1 MSQWSQVQQLEIKFL
16 EQVDQFYDDNF
27 PMEIRHLLAQWIES
41 QDWEAAANN
50 EAMAMI
56 LLQNLIIQ
64 VDEQLDRVSQEKNL
78 LLIHNLKRVRKL
90 LQGKY
95 HGNPMHI
102 AVIISNCLREE
113 RRILAAASMPVQGPL
128 EKSLQ
133 NSVVS
138 ERQRNV
144 EHKVSAIK
152 NSAQMTDQDVKY
164 LEDLQEEFDFRY
176 KTIQSLEQNDKNSA
190 LIKQEMLALQAMLN
204 TLDYKRKEVLSKIGR
219 VIHEIDVLM
228 SNMLTEELLD
238 WKRRQQ
244 IACIG
249 GPLHGGLDQLQNCF
263 TLLAESLFQVR
274 RQLEKLDELL
284 TRLTYDGDPI
294 PVQRPQLLEKVNF
307 LLYNLFRNSFVV
319 ERQPCMPTHPQ
330 RPMVLK
336 TLIQFTVKL
345 RLLIKLP
352 ELNYQIRVK
361 ATIDKNV
368 STVSNRRFVLCGTHV
383 KAMNMDESANGSLS
397 VEFRHL
403 QPKEMKTS
411 AGSKGNEGPHMVTE
425 ELHSISFETQVC
437 LYGLTINLETSSLPV
452 VMISNVSQL
461 PNAWA
466 SIIWYNLSTND
477 PQNLS
482 FFNNPPA
489 ATLSQLL
496 EVLSWQFSSY
506 VGRGLNSEQLNMLAE
521 KLMGQQVS
529 YNDYQLSWA
538 KFCKEHLPGKSFTFW
553 IWLEAILDLIKKHIL
568 PLWIDGYIMGF
579 VSKEKERILLK
590 DKTPG
595 TFLLRFS
602 ESNLGGI
609 TFTWVDQ
616 LENGDVTFHSVEPY
630 NKGRLSALP
639 FADILR
645 DYKVIMADNVPENP
659 LKYLYPDIP
668 KDKAFGKHYSC
679 QPSEVSKPSDGGG
692 KGYVPSV
699 FIPVSKIF
707 NDSTEPHSPSDL
719 LPMSPSVYA
728 VLREHL
734 SPTAI
739 ETAPNRTG
747 ISEEHNG
754 SGFGMTLP
762 AIVQNRFLQ
771 RLFCNSKVKQGVCFV
786 LSWHT
791 IVIFLDLL
799 FPSISRHEVYQTDLL
814 FISFV
819 EVDQPPSSEE
829 GEGTD
834 YPEDRQQSLDF
845 NNFNTTV
852 SAGFKHQTKPKI
864 DSDSVPEGSSG
875 GCSLGAP
882 GLSERAGGPEQ
893 EAQRP
898 RPSGPPSALLSLSS
912 WQPRCLS
919 QKSRDAPAA
928 RELPRPAPAHA
939 QSRAAPRA
947 QPAPRR
953 RRAGPEV
960 RRAGVRGSGAALP
973 GTAAARGLAG
983 LPLLAGHPPS
993 FALWCLCIWGNRGL
1007 LAVFHPWHGHP
1018 CSLIACC
1025 IRSQVRLSARSPQLT
1040 LSGASPDL
1048 RCARERSKRTAGP
1061 STALTPIPLIL
1072 SLRHRWAASAEQW
1085 YQLQQLDSK
1094 YLEQVHQLYDDSFPM
1109 EIRQYLAQWLENQDW
1124 EHAANNVSFATLL
1137 FHDLLSQLDDQF
1149 SRFLIENNFLLQ
1161 HNIRK
1166 SKRNLQ
1172 DNFQEDPI
1180 HMAMIIH
1187 NCLKEERKILNCAQ
1201 ASNEMEVGSVQNTA
1215 AGMPDKQKELDAKVR
1230 AVKSSV
1236 TDVEQ
1241 DIKTLEDMQDEYD
1254 FKCKTLQNR
1263 EHESNSMS
1271 QEEYKKEQLNLQHMF
1286 LSLDCKRKEV
1296 VNKII
1301 QLLQITEHTQAALI
1315 NDELVEWKHRQQT
1328 ACIGGPPNA
1337 CLDRLQNWFT
1347 IVAESLQQVRQQL
1360 KKLEELEQK
1369 FTYDPD
1375 PITKNKQVL
1384 QDRTHKLFQQLI
1396 QSSFV
1401 VERQPCMPTHP
1412 QRPLVLKTGVQFTVK
1427 LRLLVKL
1434 QELNYNLKVKVLFD
1448 KYVAFISSLL
1458 C

>member
-1 MSQWSQVQQLEIKFL
+1 MVLGLPTALAPLSCPVWGGSMSQWSQVQQLEIKFL

-41 QDWEAAANN
+41 QDWEAASNN
-50 EAMAMI
+50 EAMATI
-56 LLQNLIIQ
+56 LLQNLLIQ

-78 LLIHNLKRVRKL
+78 LLIHNLKRIRKL
-90 LQGKY
+90 LQEDYSHFHDPEFQKLYPVATKRQPVNVLCEGDYDTFLAILFSSARMYIARTQLLTYNREHRKLEEVGKY

-113 RRILAAASMPVQGPL
+113 RRILAAASMPVQ
-128 EKSLQ
+128 
-133 NSVVS
+133 
-138 ERQRNV
+138 
-144 EHKVSAIK
+144 
-152 NSAQMTDQDVKY
+152 
-164 LEDLQEEFDFRY
+164 
-176 KTIQSLEQNDKNSA
+176 
-190 LIKQEMLALQAMLN
+190 
-204 TLDYKRKEVLSKIGR
+204 EVLSKIGR
-219 VIHEIDVLM
+219 VIHEIDMLM

-361 ATIDKNV
+361 ATIDN
-368 STVSNRRFVLCGTHV
+368 NRRFVLCGTHV
-383 KAMNMDESANGSLS
+383 KAMNMDESANGSLA

-403 QPKEMKTS
+403 
-411 AGSKGNEGPHMVTE
+411 GPHMVTE

-529 YNDYQLSWA
+529 YSDYQLSWA
-538 KFCKEHLPGKSFTFW
+538 KFCKGNRSVTVTTSSPGQSS
-553 IWLEAILDLIKKHIL
+553 AR
-568 PLWIDGYIMGF
+568 YVMGF

-616 LENGDVTFHSVEPY
+616 LENGEVTFHSVEPY
-630 NKGRLSALP
+630 NKGRLAALP

-679 QPSEVSKPSDGGG
+679 QPNEVSKPSDGGV

-699 FIPVSKIF
+699 FIPVSKIL
-707 NDSTEPHSPSDL
+707 NDSTDPHSPSDL

-739 ETAPNRTG
+739 ETAR
-747 ISEEHNG
+747 
-754 SGFGMTLP
+754 
-762 AIVQNRFLQ
+762 LQ
-771 RLFCNSKVKQGVCFV
+771 S
-786 LSWHT
+786 
-791 IVIFLDLL
+791 
-799 FPSISRHEVYQTDLL
+799 
-814 FISFV
+814 
-819 EVDQPPSSEE
+819 
-829 GEGTD
+829 
-834 YPEDRQQSLDF
+834 
-845 NNFNTTV
+845 
-852 SAGFKHQTKPKI
+852 
-864 DSDSVPEGSSG
+864 
-875 GCSLGAP
+875 
-882 GLSERAGGPEQ
+882 
-893 EAQRP
+893 
-898 RPSGPPSALLSLSS
+898 
-912 WQPRCLS
+912 
-919 QKSRDAPAA
+919 
-928 RELPRPAPAHA
+928 
-939 QSRAAPRA
+939 
-947 QPAPRR
+947 
-953 RRAGPEV
+953 
-960 RRAGVRGSGAALP
+960 P
-973 GTAAARGLAG
+973 GTAALTGKR
-983 LPLLAGHPPS
+983 PNPFQPAGHLPPKGS
-993 FALWCLCIWGNRGL
+993 DRM
-1007 LAVFHPWHGHP
+1007 
-1018 CSLIACC
+1018 
-1025 IRSQVRLSARSPQLT
+1025 T
-1040 LSGASPDL
+1040 
-1048 RCARERSKRTAGP
+1048 
-1061 STALTPIPLIL
+1061 
-1072 SLRHRWAASAEQW
+1072 QW

-1094 YLEQVHQLYDDSFPM
+1094 FLEQVHQLYDDSFPM

-1124 EHAANNVSFATLL
+1124 EHAANNVSFATVL

-1187 NCLKEERKILNCAQ
+1187 NCLKEERKILNSAQ
-1201 ASNEMEVGSVQNTA
+1201 LSNQMEVGGVQNTVT
-1215 AGMPDKQKELDAKVR
+1215 GMLDKQKELDAKVK
-1230 AVKSSV
+1230 AVKNSV

-1241 DIKTLEDMQDEYD
+1241 DIKTLEDVQDEYD
-1254 FKCKTLQNR
+1254 FKHKTFQNR
-1263 EHESNSMS
+1263 EYEPNGAS
-1271 QEEYKKEQLNLQHMF
+1271 QEECKKEQMSLQKMF
-1286 LSLDCKRKEV
+1286 FLLDIKRKEV
-1296 VNKII
+1296 VTKII
-1301 QLLQITEHTQAALI
+1301 QLLNTTEHTQSALI
-1315 NDELVEWKHRQQT
+1315 NEELVEWKRRQQT

-1337 CLDRLQNWFT
+1337 CLDQLQNWFT
-1347 IVAESLQQVRQQL
+1347 IIAESLQQVRQQL

-1369 FTYDPD
+1369 LTYDPD

-1384 QDRTHKLFQQLI
+1384 QDRTHSLFKQLI

-1448 KYVAFISSLL
+1448 KDVNEKNSVKGFRKFNILGTNTKVMNMEESTNGSLAAEFRHLGPLIVTEELHSLSFETQLCQPGLVIELETTSLPIIVISNVSQLPSGWASILWFNMLSTDPKNLSFFLNPPCAKWSKLSEVLSWQFSSVTKRGLNTDQLSMLGEKLLEGILELIKKHLLCLWNDGCIMGFISKDRERALL
-1458 C
+1458 KDQSPGTFLLRFSESSKEGAITFTWVEGSQNEPQFHSVEPYTKKELSAVTFPDIIRNYKVMAAENIPENPLRFLYPNIPKDNAFGKYYSRPKEAPEPMDTDTPKGNGYIRTELISVSEVHPSRLQSPENLLPMSPEEFDEVSRMVDPAEIDTVVRMTEHPFAGGLS